1 MIIYRLCNFNYL
13 RDDKFVCGRL
23 SCRLSSYIG
32 TRLPSSS
39 VFDIT
44 GLSDVKFYG
53 ISGGLISSD
62 RHLNLITAGVRQ
74 HQPWYV
80 IVCLGGND
88 LDSSDPDWSIEVFL
102 MRLVTFFTQLN
113 FFLIYKRK
121 RVKTIQP
128 LNGTLYS

>member
-1 MIIYRLCNFNYL
+1 MTTLCVGDSHVN
-13 RDDKFVCGRL
+13 
-23 SCRLSSYIG
+23 RLSSYIG

-62 RHLNLITAGVRQ
+62 RHLSLITAAVRQ
-74 HQPWYV
+74 HQPRYV

-88 LDSSDPDWSIEVFL
+88 LNSSDPDWSIEVIL
-102 MRLVTFFTQLN
+102 MRLVTFLTQLKN
-113 FFLIYKRK
+113 LFNLQKVTVLSYFPRK
-121 RVKTIQP
+121 
-128 LNGTLYS
+128 